1 MPCPRPPL
9 QPPPA
14 SDPRGGTFCSRCLFD
29 LLADEGEHVNIAADH
44 PEIVEK
50 LAARLATYRYYTQA
64 EMSAEEMRGYEH
76 LSTVMANNLADEAVQ
91 AMLERSARPRR
102 AGPPPGAARPQGLQP
117 PALEPMQ
124 RRQSIGAS
132 KLT

>member
-1 MPCPRPPL
+1 MKNNTMT

-50 LAARLATYRYYTQA
+50 LAAQLATYGLKPRF
-64 EMSAEEMRGYEH
+64 
-76 LSTVMANNLADEAVQ
+76 LSLIANFRSRLDLLLAATGTT
-91 AMLERSARPRR
+91 PRR
-102 AGPPPGAARPQGLQP
+102 P
-117 PALEPMQ
+117 
-124 RRQSIGAS
+124 
-132 KLT
+132 

>member
-1 MPCPRPPL
+1 MKLSFGLLKSSLKEVCPCNSNGWSMKNNTMT

-50 LAARLATYRYYTQA
+50 LAAQLATY
-64 EMSAEEMRGYEH
+64 GLKPGF
-76 LSTVMANNLADEAVQ
+76 LS
-91 AMLERSARPRR
+91 
-102 AGPPPGAARPQGLQP
+102 
-117 PALEPMQ
+117 
-124 RRQSIGAS
+124 
-132 KLT
+132 